1 MLRLKRSRCSVRLL
15 APKPLACTKQNERQ
29 LRYLKQRNGPIRQHG
44 AQFRLSQT
52 ADRCVLGENCV
63 CTGMKPDRIRTTIL
77 GRGEFVLQRT
87 QADVAYQP
95 ISPIVKSTQADRT
108 YQMGKSESEE
118 VANRQP
124 EGFTTTIEPSPGWR
138 FIDLRELWNYRELLY
153 YLVRRDIKV
162 RYAQSILG
170 IGWAIIQPVFYMVVF
185 TVIFGNLVEVDSE
198 GIPYP
203 IFSFVALVPWVYFSN
218 ALVDSSSSLNQNSS
232 MLTKVYVPRL
242 IFPLTAALGK
252 FADFLIALVLIA
264 GLAVW
269 YGIVP
274 TGWAVFLPVLIVL
287 MVFAAVGVGIWLT
300 ALSVQYR
307 DVRYALTFSIQ
318 GLLYVSPVVY
328 PISLL
333 PDKYRL
339 LYSINPM
346 VGVIEG
352 FRAALLGSTSM
363 PWDLIGV
370 SAASTLVITVTGLYY
385 FRRME
390 RVFSDVV

>member
-1 MLRLKRSRCSVRLL
+1 
-15 APKPLACTKQNERQ
+15 
-29 LRYLKQRNGPIRQHG
+29 
-44 AQFRLSQT
+44 
-52 ADRCVLGENCV
+52 
-63 CTGMKPDRIRTTIL
+63 MKPDRIRTTIL
-77 GRGEFVLQRT
+77 GRGEFVPQCT
-87 QADVAYQP
+87 QADVTHQP
-95 ISPIVKSTQADRT
+95 LSPVVKSTQADRT
-108 YQMGKSESEE
+108 YQMGKTESEE
-118 VANRQP
+118 VAKRQP

-252 FADFLIALVLIA
+252 FADFLIALVLVA

-269 YGIVP
+269 YGIAP

-328 PISLL
+328 PISLI

-352 FRAALLGSTSM
+352 FRAALLGTTSM

-370 SAASTLVITVTGLYY
+370 SAASTTVITVTGLYY

>member
-1 MLRLKRSRCSVRLL
+1 MPM
-15 APKPLACTKQNERQ
+15 AKPGQADHSDHMEITESEKIAERQ
-29 LRYLKQRNGPIRQHG
+29 
-44 AQFRLSQT
+44 SQ
-52 ADRCVLGENCV
+52 
-63 CTGMKPDRIRTTIL
+63 
-77 GRGEFVLQRT
+77 
-87 QADVAYQP
+87 
-95 ISPIVKSTQADRT
+95 
-108 YQMGKSESEE
+108 
-118 VANRQP
+118 
-124 EGFTTTIEPSPGWR
+124 GFTTSIEPSSGWR

-153 YLVRRDIKV
+153 YLVRRDIRV

-170 IGWAIIQPVFYMVVF
+170 IGWAVIQPIFYMIVF
-185 TVIFGNLVEVDSE
+185 TVIFGNLVKVNSE

-218 ALVDSSSSLNQNSS
+218 ALSDSSGSLIQNSN
-232 MLTKVYVPRL
+232 MLTKIYVPRL
-242 IFPLTAALGK
+242 IFPLTASLGK
-252 FADFLIALVLIA
+252 FVDFLIAMILVA
-264 GLAVW
+264 GMAVW

-274 TGWAVFLPVLIVL
+274 TVWAGFLPVLIVL
-287 MVFAAVGVGIWLT
+287 MVFSATSIGIWLT

-307 DVRYALTFSIQ
+307 DVRYALAFGIQ

-339 LYSINPM
+339 LYGINPM

-352 FRAALLGSTSM
+352 FRSALLGTTSM
-363 PWDLIGV
+363 PWDLISV
-370 SAASTLVITVTGLYY
+370 SAASTAIITVTGLYY

>member
-1 MLRLKRSRCSVRLL
+1 M
-15 APKPLACTKQNERQ
+15 AKPGQADHSDHMEITESEKIAERQ
-29 LRYLKQRNGPIRQHG
+29 
-44 AQFRLSQT
+44 SQ
-52 ADRCVLGENCV
+52 
-63 CTGMKPDRIRTTIL
+63 
-77 GRGEFVLQRT
+77 
-87 QADVAYQP
+87 
-95 ISPIVKSTQADRT
+95 
-108 YQMGKSESEE
+108 
-118 VANRQP
+118 
-124 EGFTTTIEPSPGWR
+124 GFTTSIEPSSGWR

-153 YLVRRDIKV
+153 YLVRRDIRV

-170 IGWAIIQPVFYMVVF
+170 IGWAVIQPIFYMIVF
-185 TVIFGNLVEVDSE
+185 TVIFGNLVKVNSE

-218 ALVDSSSSLNQNSS
+218 ALSDSSGSLIQNSN
-232 MLTKVYVPRL
+232 MLTKIYVPRL
-242 IFPLTAALGK
+242 IFPLTASLGK
-252 FADFLIALVLIA
+252 FVDFLIAMILVA
-264 GLAVW
+264 GMAVW

-274 TGWAVFLPVLIVL
+274 TVWAGFLPVLIVL
-287 MVFAAVGVGIWLT
+287 MVFSATSIGIWLT

-307 DVRYALTFSIQ
+307 DVRYALAFGIQ

-339 LYSINPM
+339 LYGINPM

-352 FRAALLGSTSM
+352 FRSALLGTTSM
-363 PWDLIGV
+363 PWDLISV
-370 SAASTLVITVTGLYY
+370 SAASTAIITVTGLYY